1 MMEAHIVGCLQLHNI
16 ILLVSICHNG
26 HNISLNYKLQL
37 MVECSARRVVICF

>member
-1 MMEAHIVGCLQLHNI
+1 MMEAHIVGCLQLH

-37 MVECSARRVVICF
+37 MVKCSARRLVICF